1 MEITQT
7 AELAFAR
14 LQELDTIDGR
24 EWNRMP
30 QSKRDEYFRPLCE
43 KVYGEFRPIM
53 TDDDWISFTFVL
65 ENENR
70 HTAGRIFDSLE
81 EEMKKAEAEG
91 E

>member
-14 LQELDTIDGR
+14 LQGLNTISCG

-30 QSKRDEYFRPLCE
+30 QPKRDEYFRPLCE

-53 TDDDWISFTFVL
+53 TDDDWTSFMLAL
-65 ENENR
+65 ENENW

-81 EEMKKAEAEG
+81 EEMKKAEAE
-91 E
+91 